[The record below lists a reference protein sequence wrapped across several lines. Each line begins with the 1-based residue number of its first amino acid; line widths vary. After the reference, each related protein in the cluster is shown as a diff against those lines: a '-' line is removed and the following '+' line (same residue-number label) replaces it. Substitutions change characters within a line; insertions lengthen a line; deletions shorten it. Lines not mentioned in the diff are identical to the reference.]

1 MKDIDIQEIFENRH
15 LQELEFEILDLDSM
29 AEKELYSGSGCN
41 SAKVAIRKL
50 LLVRKR
56 LLDSMFVMTDAYKRL
71 LGEFND
77 ALSAKLLDVRKKS
90 VLMYESLNALNM
102 GGSLSVHG
110 KCFLGY
116 EYSKLHPIQTRQ
128 AKKIWD
134 IMNGCLDDYVSLYK
148 DGVTH
153 LVINTRYERIP
164 TENEVLYLSDKLDNW
179 NEGFDREMTKDM
191 NLIYAVHNL
200 TDHMEFSIFDLLW
213 IRDFNVEITAE
224 WDDD

>member
-15 LQELEFEILDLDSM
+15 LQELEFEILDLDNM

-56 LLDSMFVMTDAYKRL
+56 LLDSMFVMTDEYKRL

-116 EYSKLHPIQTRQ
+116 EYYTVILPDMWVVLVQ
-128 AKKIWD
+128 
-134 IMNGCLDDYVSLYK
+134 YK
-148 DGVTH
+148 VTLFDGSDQVTP
-153 LVINTRYERIP
+153 LASV
-164 TENEVLYLSDKLDNW
+164 
-179 NEGFDREMTKDM
+179 
-191 NLIYAVHNL
+191 
-200 TDHMEFSIFDLLW
+200 
-213 IRDFNVEITAE
+213 
-224 WDDD
+224 